1 MAPANTGRDK
11 SNKIAV
17 INTDHTNKGII
28 SNFIL
33 IGRIF
38 KMVVIKLIAPK
49 IEEAPAKCRE
59 KIVISIAI
67 VLWNIWFDS
76 GGYTVHPVPTPES
89 RKDELMR
96 SKIEGGRSQ
105 NLMLFIRGKAMSG
118 AVIIKGINQLPNPP
132 IMIGITIK
140 KIIINAWAVTITLKI
155 WSFWLRIVG
164 WDNLNRIINLIEAPI
179 IPAHNPN
186 PKYIVPMSL
195 WLVE

>member
-1 MAPANTGRDK
+1 
-11 SNKIAV
+11 
-17 INTDHTNKGII
+17 
-28 SNFIL
+28 
-33 IGRIF
+33 
-38 KMVVIKLIAPK
+38 MVVIKLIAPK